1 MPYINSGQSR
11 LYYEEYGRGPA
22 VVFLHGVGGNHA
34 SWFNQIPTFSK
45 TYRAIVIDQRGFGN
59 STDVEGLGRSA
70 FVDDLKLLLDSLE
83 IETVILV
90 GQSMGGG
97 TCLGFT
103 CKFPERVGALVLACT
118 LIAIRIP
125 AELKEFMEQ
134 VEKATSNLSQAE
146 RVLGPL
152 TRKDEPERTLLY
164 LQIASF
170 NSVNVKTVKGAFA
183 MHTPE
188 ELAATGVPVLFAAGE
203 SDALFPPHAV
213 RGTHARVRGSQYIEL
228 TQAGHSAYFETP
240 AEFNKQVLDF
250 LSAVRPR
257 RNRRFIAPA
266 EQQASSGAA
275 KPSA

>member
-11 LYYEEYGRGPA
+11 LYYEEYGGGPA
-22 VVFLHGVGGNHA
+22 IVFLHGVGGNHA
-34 SWFNQIPTFSK
+34 SWFNQIPTFAK
-45 TYRAIVIDQRGFGN
+45 TYRAIAIDQRGFGN

-83 IETVILV
+83 IETTILV

-103 CKFPERVGALVLACT
+103 CKYPDRVGALVLACT
-118 LIAIRIP
+118 LIAMRVP
-125 AELKEFMEQ
+125 PELKEFMER

-152 TRKDEPERTLLY
+152 ARKNEPERTLLY

-170 NSVNVKTVKGAFA
+170 NSVNIKTVKGAFT

-188 ELAATGVPVLFAAGE
+188 ELAATGVPILFVAGE
-203 SDALFPPHAV
+203 SDALFPPRAV
-213 RGTHARVRGSQYIEL
+213 RGAHARVPGSQYVEL
-228 TQAGHSAYFETP
+228 ARSGHSAYFETP
-240 AEFNKQVLDF
+240 TEFNNQVLDF
-250 LSAVRPR
+250 LSASRTR
-257 RNRRFIAPA
+257 RDRRSVTPV
-266 EQQASSGAA
+266 EQQVSSSVTKPAA
-275 KPSA
+275 